1 MLRHSESNGYLRAY
15 CEKPGIN
22 AAGRT
27 PRFWHGGG
35 YVHDLTVREP
45 SLPLLARRIA
55 CHSGVPCHHSWG
67 CEPRSGVEPPTREPH
82 DGFLPCMHS
91 DAMSA
96 AIRGPGA
103 PEAVGGQPLLH
114 GALLELLEGA
124 GPLPFGPSP
133 ITCQPCSGLW
143 SWHLQEERELGSST
157 EISSGQS
164 KHTIHRRPRGAELTS
179 LGGDAWRRHP
189 NLRSCVHL
197 RERISAC
204 AAML

>member
-114 GALLELLEGA
+114 GALLEWLEGRGLCHSA
-124 GPLPFGPSP
+124 HPYQVLALFWIMVLASARRKRVRQ
-133 ITCQPCSGLW
+133 QP
-143 SWHLQEERELGSST
+143 RD
-157 EISSGQS
+157 
-164 KHTIHRRPRGAELTS
+164 K
-179 LGGDAWRRHP
+179 
-189 NLRSCVHL
+189 
-197 RERISAC
+197 
-204 AAML
+204 

>member
-15 CEKPGIN
+15 REKPGIN

-67 CEPRSGVEPPTREPH
+67 CEPRSGVEPPTREQH
-82 DGFLPCMHS
+82 DGLLPCMYP
-91 DAMSA
+91 DAVSV

-114 GALLELLEGA
+114 GALLELLEGQGLCHSA
-124 GPLPFGPSP
+124 HPYHVLDLLWIVVLASAKRGIESGCGP
-133 ITCQPCSGLW
+133 
-143 SWHLQEERELGSST
+143 
-157 EISSGQS
+157 
-164 KHTIHRRPRGAELTS
+164 
-179 LGGDAWRRHP
+179 
-189 NLRSCVHL
+189 
-197 RERISAC
+197 
-204 AAML
+204 